1 MSNIMELIVF
11 FIIGVV
17 LGSFYNVVGYRLPQ
31 GESIIK
37 PKYSYCP
44 NCHSRLKWYELIPI
58 LSYIIQFGK
67 CRHCHNKISFSYPM
81 IELLTG
87 IMFAVS
93 FYSFGYSY
101 NLIIALVLSSL
112 FSIVIVSDVNF
123 LIIPDE
129 VTIISA
135 IIIMI
140 TKFLDNGIIGGLKAI
155 GSGILLFTVMYLI
168 MLLGNFMFKKESLG
182 GADIKLMFVAGLALG
197 PILGFLV
204 IFVSSILALPISLL
218 IYVLDREHIIPFGPF
233 IVAAMLI
240 LFLLKIDLNT
250 FISLF

>member
-11 FIIGVV
+11 FIIGIV

-58 LSYIIQFGK
+58 LSYIIQLGK

-140 TKFLDNGIIGGLKAI
+140 AKFLDNGIIGGLKAI

-168 MLLGNFMFKKESLG
+168 MLLGNFMFKKDSLG
-182 GADIKLMFVAGLALG
+182 GGDI
-197 PILGFLV
+197 
-204 IFVSSILALPISLL
+204 
-218 IYVLDREHIIPFGPF
+218 
-233 IVAAMLI
+233 
-240 LFLLKIDLNT
+240 
-250 FISLF
+250 